1 MFFVTLWQSCS
12 KSHKRGEWKV
22 ETWSFEIT
30 SFAVSTTENN
40 FKNFAKMNTIRQP
53 SFERLWDDLE
63 LGDEEPLKVAKRF
76 IYSRKLQPKY
86 ILITNNETRFP
97 QCRVSHIDSFLD
109 MHGFINPPL
118 PNR

>member
-1 MFFVTLWQSCS
+1 
-12 KSHKRGEWKV
+12 
-22 ETWSFEIT
+22 
-30 SFAVSTTENN
+30 
-40 FKNFAKMNTIRQP
+40 MNTIRQP

-86 ILITNNETRFP
+86 ILITNDETRFP

-118 PNR
+118 PNTYVMLCSKLSF

>member
-12 KSHKRGEWKV
+12 KSHKRGVWKV
-22 ETWSFEIT
+22 ETWSFKMTILL
-30 SFAVSTTENN
+30 SVKQRIFL
-40 FKNFAKMNTIRQP
+40 KNLAKMNTIRQP

-86 ILITNNETRFP
+86 ILIINDETRF
-97 QCRVSHIDSFLD
+97 QNAGFLFRRVID
-109 MHGFINPPL
+109 
-118 PNR
+118 